1 MSGNSDLEAA
11 INTVLFISQSLI
23 QAQVRLLASC
33 KGLAREQVLWRPAPF
48 ANNIGFNL
56 WHLARSEEAI
66 VHHLGG
72 QQPELWESE
81 GWHKRFGQPVEAP
94 DPGDTSVLRDL
105 PIPEL
110 GVLVDYLQAVHQRT
124 LALVSELRQE
134 ALDGAPDQSRPDH
147 TLAVSL
153 RHLTTHKN
161 NHHGQI
167 DFIRGLQDDMWNATP
182 GIGIVPPLHA

>member
-1 MSGNSDLEAA
+1 M
-11 INTVLFISQSLI
+11 NTTLFISQSLI
-23 QAQVRLLASC
+23 QAQVRLIASC
-33 KGLAREQVLWRPAPF
+33 NGLTQEQVLWRPTPH

-56 WHLARSEEAI
+56 WHLGRTEETI
-66 VHHLGG
+66 GQHLRG
-72 QQPELWESE
+72 QKPELWESE
-81 GWHKRFGQPVEAP
+81 GWHKRFGQPVEAL
-94 DPGDTSVLRDL
+94 DPGDKAGLRDL

-124 LALVSELRQE
+124 LALVSELTQE
-134 ALDGAPDQSRPDH
+134 GLDAAPDQARPHH

-167 DFIRGLQDDMWNATP
+167 DFIRGLQDDMWNAIP
-182 GIGIVPPLHA
+182 GIGVVPSLPA

>member
-1 MSGNSDLEAA
+1 M
-11 INTVLFISQSLI
+11 NTVLFISQSLI

-33 KGLAREQVLWRPAPF
+33 NGLAREQVLWRPAPL

-94 DPGDTSVLRDL
+94 DPGDKAGLRDL

-124 LALVSELRQE
+124 LALVSELTQE
-134 ALDGAPDQSRPDH
+134 GLDAAPDQSRPDH

-161 NHHGQI
+161 NHHGQV
-167 DFIRGLQDDMWNATP
+167 DYIRGLQNQTWDL
-182 GIGIVPPLHA
+182 PPDTSAVLP